1 MIDALC
7 HRYSRDIAIRLLPA
21 LLVTATLLGTP
32 PGDPPQAEAERLAA
46 RILIVDSHIDYPE
59 LSKPTDDLTKGVS
72 GQFDIPRAAKGGL
85 KAAFMAIY
93 VAPEEDAKG
102 LAAQTA
108 DARIQLVETLAKRW
122 PAACALARTPAE
134 VRKNAAAGLLS
145 LPMGMENGA
154 PLGNDLGNV
163 QRYFDR
169 GIRYITLCH
178 VKNNQLCDSSTDT
191 AATWKGLS
199 PFGRKVVAEMNRLG
213 MMVDLSHTSDETF
226 AQVLALSKAPV
237 IASHSSCRTFTSP
250 GTFGYKRN
258 LSDDMIRALARK
270 GGVIQINV
278 GSIFLGDDY
287 GKYGVVSDVKDVAA
301 HIHHAVQV
309 GGVDHVGIG
318 SDFDGVGRS
327 VPTGL
332 EDVSRYPNLIR
343 ELLKLGYGAV
353 DLEKIFGGNLLRV
366 WTEVEKAATKS

>member
-1 MIDALC
+1 MIDAF
-7 HRYSRDIAIRLLPA
+7 RRRVFRGFSPRLLPA
-21 LLVTATLLGTP
+21 LVVTATLLGAAP
-32 PGDPPQAEAERLAA
+32 VDPLQAEAERLAA
-46 RILIVDSHIDYPE
+46 KILIVDSHIDYPE
-59 LSKPTDDLTKGVS
+59 MSKATDDLVKGIL
-72 GQFDIPRAAKGGL
+72 GHFDFTRAKRGGL

-102 LAAQTA
+102 LAVQTA
-108 DARIQLVETLAKRW
+108 NARIQLVESLATRW
-122 PAACALARTPAE
+122 PEACALARTPAE
-134 VRKNAAAGLLS
+134 VRRNAAAGRLS

-154 PLGNDLGNV
+154 PLGDDLGNV

-178 VKNNQLCDSSTDT
+178 MKDNQLCDSSTDT
-191 AATWKGLS
+191 SATWKGLS
-199 PFGRKVVAEMNRLG
+199 PFGRKVVAKMNRLG
-213 MMVDLSHTSDETF
+213 MMVDVSHTSDETF
-226 AQVLALSKAPV
+226 TQVLALSKAPV
-237 IASHSSCRTFTSP
+237 IASHSSCRTFTAP
-250 GTFGYKRN
+250 GTFGHKRN

-270 GGVIQINV
+270 GGVIQINF
-278 GSIFLGDDY
+278 GSSFLGDDY
-287 GKYGVVSDVKDVAA
+287 GKHGVVADVKDVAA

-309 GGVDHVGIG
+309 AGVDHVGIG

-343 ELLKLGYGAV
+343 ELLKLGYGAE

-366 WTEVEKAATKS
+366 WSEVEKVAANA